1 MAPVAEIEINDL
13 ATVGNI
19 RDVPGYQLPPEAF
32 TEATNLRF
40 YNEGV
45 ETIGGREQV
54 FGTPTVA
61 PHFAIPVSDA
71 SQTYW
76 IYVSL
81 TKGYVYDGAVH
92 TDITRVSGDYTAG
105 FTRDW
110 NGTLLGGIPILN
122 NGSDLPQYWPSI
134 NIANEM
140 EDLLN
145 FPATMRAKVMRAFGP
160 YLIALNLI
168 DNGVN
173 YPHRV
178 LWSHPADPGS
188 LPASWD
194 ITDPDYDAGQQD
206 LADIESGV
214 IVDAMGL
221 GGRMFI
227 YKEGSVWRMTPT
239 ASEFIFDFK
248 PFLETAGMLAPRCM
262 TVTGDG
268 TKQVFASQDD
278 LMIHNGTSAESLLTK
293 KYKKYLFN
301 QIDTTNYRNCF
312 MFTNPWFNEVWF
324 CYPES
329 GQEQPNRALVFNYR
343 EGGIS
348 ESEVNFRNVAAGVI
362 EEASNDTWATVV
374 GTWDD
379 QIGPWSESN
388 RRKLVAC
395 VTDDTKLL
403 QLDSG
408 ITFDGTDISTTLS
421 REGLGVTGRTRKNEW
436 IVDFTKMK
444 FISRI
449 WFKASGGPI
458 DIRVGFADTPDGS
471 ITWTAAQSFDP
482 TTQNYLDFATTG
494 RALAI
499 EFTATAPFRLEG
511 YKLIGEIT
519 GGF

>member
-40 YNEGV
+40 YNGGV
-45 ETIGGREQV
+45 ETIGGAEEI
-54 FGTPTVA
+54 FGTPA
-61 PHFAIPVSDA
+61 IDARFAMPVSDA

-76 IYVSL
+76 LYVSL
-81 TKGYVYDGAVH
+81 TEAYVYDGAVH
-92 TDITRVSGDYTAG
+92 TDITRVSGDYTAA
-105 FTRDW
+105 FTREW

-122 NGSDLPQYWPSI
+122 NGNDLPQYWPAI
-134 NIANEM
+134 NISNPL
-140 EDLLN
+140 EDLPN
-145 FPATMRAKVMRAFGP
+145 FPATLRAKIIRAFGP
-160 YLIALNLI
+160 YLVAFNVT
-168 DNGVN
+168 DTGVN

-178 LWSHPADPGS
+178 RWSHPADPGS
-188 LPASWD
+188 VPPSWD

-214 IVDAMGL
+214 IMEAMGL

-248 PFLETAGMLAPRCM
+248 PFLETAGILCPRAVA
-262 TVTGDG
+262 VTGDG
-268 TKQVFASQDD
+268 MKQVFASQDD
-278 LMIHNGTSAESLLTK
+278 IMIHNGTSVESILTK

-301 QIDTTNYRNCF
+301 QIDTTNYINSF
-312 MFTNPWFNEVWF
+312 MFTNPWFNEIWF

-329 GQEQPNRALVFNYR
+329 GEAAPRRAIIYNYR

-348 ESEVNFRNVAAGVI
+348 EATVEFRNVAAGVI
-362 EEASNDTWATVV
+362 EEATTDTWDTVTP
-374 GTWDD
+374 TWTTYT
-379 QIGPWSESN
+379 GPWSASN
-388 RRKLVAC
+388 RRKLVGLRH
-395 VTDDTKLL
+395 DTGQFV

-408 ITFDGTDISTTLS
+408 ITIGGAAINSTLS
-421 REGLGVTGRTRKNEW
+421 REGLGVVGRTRKNEW
-436 IVDFTKMK
+436 IVDFVKMK

-449 WFKASGGPI
+449 WVKASGGPI

-471 ITWTAAQSFDP
+471 VTWTTAQAFDP
-482 TTQNYLDFATTG
+482 STQNYIDVETTG

-499 EFTATAPFRLEG
+499 EFTASAPFRIEG
-511 YKLIGEIT
+511 YKLVGQIT
-519 GGF
+519 GAF